1 MSRQVTG
8 DCAGLESAT
17 ACFFVPSRFLFS
29 LFVFPDVACCL
40 LVWFGQRIARAGCP
54 YGQLMIIALNKSY
67 VRYMF
72 DIL

>member
-1 MSRQVTG
+1 MSWQVTG
-8 DCAGLESAT
+8 DCVGLEST
-17 ACFFVPSRFLFS
+17 IACFFVPSRFLFS
-29 LFVFPDVACCL
+29 LFVYPDAACCL

-54 YGQLMIIALNKSY
+54 YGQLMVIALYKSY